1 MWMDDLFSG
10 SAGIF
15 GLPAVL
21 GTGFFI
27 LRTVLSFAG
36 AAGHDVDHHADGSLD
51 VHPDAAHPDAA
62 HPDDHH
68 DPAAHPLAHSG
79 LLGISWAEAFS
90 LQSISAFATGFG
102 WAGLIALHVLKL
114 PLILD
119 LPIATASGL
128 ALAYAV
134 IRIFRSLRRLE
145 SDGTI
150 PKHSLIGLE
159 GDVYIG
165 IPERGKGSGQVR
177 VVIGSVAKMIH
188 AVSRDT
194 PIPTG
199 SRVLILDQQPDNA
212 LLVQAVSP
220 P

>member
-21 GTGFFI
+21 GTGFFL
-27 LRTVLSFAG
+27 LRTVLSLAG
-36 AAGHDVDHHADGSLD
+36 AVGHDVDA
-51 VHPDAAHPDAA
+51 HPDASLDAHPDAA
-62 HPDDHH
+62 APTDVHH
-68 DPAAHPLAHSG
+68 DPIAHPLAHSG
-79 LLGISWAEAFS
+79 LIGISWAEAFS

-102 WAGLIALHVLKL
+102 WAGLIALHVLNL
-114 PLILD
+114 PLLLA

-145 SDGTI
+145 ADGTI
-150 PKHSLIGLE
+150 HKGSLIGLE

-177 VVIGSVAKMIH
+177 VVVGSVAKMIQ
-188 AVSRDT
+188 AVSRDS